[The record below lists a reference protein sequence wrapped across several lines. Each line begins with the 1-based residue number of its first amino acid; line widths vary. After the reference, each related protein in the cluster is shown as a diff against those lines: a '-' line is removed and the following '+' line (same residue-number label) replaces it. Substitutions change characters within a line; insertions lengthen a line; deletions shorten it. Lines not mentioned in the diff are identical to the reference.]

1 MPHTRL
7 HLAMSESICEM
18 EDWQKEL
25 LRQNL
30 VKLTA
35 DLDPIDIYDQL
46 IEGDVFT
53 FEDKERIDHEV
64 TRADKARELI
74 SVLCRKGPRAFG
86 VFRDALKP
94 KYPYLYALLSAEM
107 SAADDCLRSVCSEL
121 RDYYKDKLCMT
132 FPMPWLLEKPL
143 RLTDVHVTRALV
155 NKSKE
160 TEVEIDHLFA
170 NQDNPEIPQRL
181 LIEGDPGIGKSILC
195 QFLAYEWS
203 HGSRRD
209 HPRELAKIHKFDLV
223 FYLKAE
229 DLKHQDSIAEAIR
242 CHLLPKDFKISSDV
256 LEELLKTASV
266 LFLIDAYDEGCVD
279 NSHLDQ
285 LIEKKHLRKSS
296 LLLTSRRHFLRHKLN
311 CFNCLLSLEGYD
323 KTQQLNHVKKLA
335 EHENIPVNQFD
346 LLLENDEISG
356 ICSNPLYLTLLCLLY
371 TEEGCSI
378 NSRTDLFCA
387 MHEFILL
394 KASGRMNVTQED
406 MEQQVM
412 RPLYKLAFDAYQK
425 NEYLIQEHDLQNTSC
440 GMDAIIQVGYLIKHI
455 TVSRL
460 QAKLQHRFTHTTVM
474 EFLAAKHLSLMAEH
488 GRQVW
493 WQKVFNVKME
503 SNESAIARLSVPIL
517 WNKSTETEED
527 SPYAQDET
535 VAAFVFGLLETDP
548 ENLVKMATT
557 IMNRTRFSGSH
568 RNDLAEIHCYRAH
581 IINKLICELHILPPA
596 LEDAIIQRCPSH
608 MSFSKSCSVKCL
620 KGLVIICNLKN
631 MKPRSISVDITQM
644 WSEFD
649 RHFSLLIELSKCQS
663 IDWIW
668 IAPEDN
674 KQLKQCLLQLRLG
687 QADCIPN
694 VKITR
699 SESIREIAAR
709 DLRFGDKLRGLHL
722 QGFDEVNTRRYLEAV
737 SQKTL
742 TTLEVAD
749 CDLDDKCRI
758 LLSKLMLNPN
768 LQHVTLMSGGNHM
781 GQFIHPLARLP
792 ELRSLQICLT
802 EMNPSERKEF
812 EVILKKNTLQELC
825 LVHCGFY
832 VHQILSNNYSNMT
845 SLRELR
851 MRDADCVPYNSLPM
865 HPILQG
871 IQHLNLRVIILRLCL
886 RDDDLIAL
894 SNAMSSWPNLQVLI
908 IFSTLPLSD
917 ILSGDTRPLQSH
929 GSETTIRRLF
939 RAITGCQY
947 LKTLYLYGIQIQD
960 SSVYDFCKM
969 VDSLGQLN
977 EFDLVYIYD
986 DTLTKDANDKLVAYL
1001 MQKQDEMI
1009 LWYASMRLPDG
1020 EDK

>member
-1 MPHTRL
+1 
-7 HLAMSESICEM
+7 
-18 EDWQKEL
+18 
-25 LRQNL
+25 
-30 VKLTA
+30 
-35 DLDPIDIYDQL
+35 
-46 IEGDVFT
+46 
-53 FEDKERIDHEV
+53 
-64 TRADKARELI
+64 
-74 SVLCRKGPRAFG
+74 
-86 VFRDALKP
+86 
-94 KYPYLYALLSAEM
+94 
-107 SAADDCLRSVCSEL
+107 
-121 RDYYKDKLCMT
+121 
-132 FPMPWLLEKPL
+132 
-143 RLTDVHVTRALV
+143 
-155 NKSKE
+155 KE

-460 QAKLQHRFTHTTVM
+460 QAKVQHRFTHTTVM

-493 WQKVFNVKME
+493 WQKVFHVRWNPRVC
-503 SNESAIARLSVPIL
+503 IARLSVPIL

-768 LQHVTLMSGGNHM
+768 LQHVTLMSEATSDSDTKNPENLKNMKPRSISVDITHM
-781 GQFIHPLARLP
+781 WNESDRHV
-792 ELRSLQICLT
+792 SL
-802 EMNPSERKEF
+802 
-812 EVILKKNTLQELC
+812 
-825 LVHCGFY
+825 
-832 VHQILSNNYSNMT
+832 
-845 SLRELR
+845 LRELSKCQSIDWIWIAPEDNKQLKQCLLELR
-851 MRDADCVPYNSLPM
+851 LGQADSIQNVKITKSESIGEIAACDLRFGDELRGL
-865 HPILQG
+865 HLQG
-871 IQHLNLRVIILRLCL
+871 FDKLNTRRYLEAVSRKSLITLKVVDCDLDDKC
-886 RDDDLIAL
+886 RDLL
-894 SNAMSSWPNLQVLI
+894 SKLMLNPNLQ
-908 IFSTLPLSD
+908 
-917 ILSGDTRPLQSH
+917 H
-929 GSETTIRRLF
+929 
-939 RAITGCQY
+939 
-947 LKTLYLYGIQIQD
+947 IQD
-960 SSVYDFCKM
+960 SLVNDLCKM

-977 EFDLVYIYD
+977 EFSLLYSYD
-986 DTLTKDANDKLVAYL
+986 DTLTKDGIDKLEAYL

-1009 LWYASMRLPDG
+1009 VMYASKRLP
-1020 EDK
+1020 EDQ

>member
-1 MPHTRL
+1 
-7 HLAMSESICEM
+7 
-18 EDWQKEL
+18 
-25 LRQNL
+25 
-30 VKLTA
+30 
-35 DLDPIDIYDQL
+35 
-46 IEGDVFT
+46 
-53 FEDKERIDHEV
+53 
-64 TRADKARELI
+64 
-74 SVLCRKGPRAFG
+74 
-86 VFRDALKP
+86 
-94 KYPYLYALLSAEM
+94 
-107 SAADDCLRSVCSEL
+107 
-121 RDYYKDKLCMT
+121 
-132 FPMPWLLEKPL
+132 MPWLLEKPL

-170 NQDNPEIPQRL
+170 NQDDPEIPQRL

-209 HPRELAKIHKFDLV
+209 HPRGLANIHKFDLV

-242 CHLLPKDFKISSDV
+242 CHPLPKDFKISSDV
-256 LEELLKTASV
+256 LEELLKTVAV
-266 LFLIDAYDEGCVD
+266 LFLIDVYDEGCVD

-285 LIEKKHLRKSS
+285 LIEKNHLRKSS

-311 CFNCLLSLEGYD
+311 YFNCRLSLEEYD
-323 KTQQLNHVKKLA
+323 KNQQLNHVKKLA
-335 EHENIPVNQFD
+335 EHENMLVNQFD

-440 GMDAIIQVGYLIKHI
+440 GMDAIIQVRYLIKHI

-474 EFLAAKHLSLMAEH
+474 EFLAAKHLSLMAEN

-493 WQKVFNVKME
+493 LQNVYKQTGEIETNLLPFM
-503 SNESAIARLSVPIL
+503 RFSVPSL
-517 WNKSTETEED
+517 WNESTETQED
-527 SPYAQDET
+527 SPYAEDET

-557 IMNRTRFSGSH
+557 IMNWTRFSDKFQM
-568 RNDLAEIHCYRAH
+568 DLADIRCFRAH
-581 IINKLICELHILPPA
+581 VINKLICELHILPPS

-608 MSFSKSCSVKCL
+608 VFFGKSCSVKCL

-631 MKPRSISVDITQM
+631 MKPRSISVDISHM
-644 WSEFD
+644 LVKSD
-649 RHFSLLIELSKCQS
+649 HHFSLLVELSKCQS
-663 IDWIW
+663 IDWIG

-687 QADCIPN
+687 QADSIQN
-694 VKITR
+694 VKITKPK
-699 SESIREIAAR
+699 SIREIAAH
-709 DLRFGDKLRGLHL
+709 DLRFGDELRGLHL
-722 QGFDEVNTRRYLEAV
+722 QGFDKLNTRRYLEAV
-737 SQKTL
+737 SQKSL
-742 TTLEVAD
+742 TMKVVD
-749 CDLDDKCRI
+749 CDLDD
-758 LLSKLMLNPN
+758 N
-768 LQHVTLMSGGNHM
+768 
-781 GQFIHPLARLP
+781 
-792 ELRSLQICLT
+792 
-802 EMNPSERKEF
+802 
-812 EVILKKNTLQELC
+812 
-825 LVHCGFY
+825 
-832 VHQILSNNYSNMT
+832 
-845 SLRELR
+845 
-851 MRDADCVPYNSLPM
+851 
-865 HPILQG
+865 
-871 IQHLNLRVIILRLCL
+871 
-886 RDDDLIAL
+886 
-894 SNAMSSWPNLQVLI
+894 
-908 IFSTLPLSD
+908 
-917 ILSGDTRPLQSH
+917 
-929 GSETTIRRLF
+929 
-939 RAITGCQY
+939 
-947 LKTLYLYGIQIQD
+947 
-960 SSVYDFCKM
+960 
-969 VDSLGQLN
+969 
-977 EFDLVYIYD
+977 YD
-986 DTLTKDANDKLVAYL
+986 DTLTKDANDKLEAYL

-1009 LWYASMRLPDG
+1009 LIYSLMRLSDG

>member
-1 MPHTRL
+1 MLIITVIIIIK
-7 HLAMSESICEM
+7 ESPEF
-18 EDWQKEL
+18 L
-25 LRQNL
+25 
-30 VKLTA
+30 
-35 DLDPIDIYDQL
+35 
-46 IEGDVFT
+46 
-53 FEDKERIDHEV
+53 
-64 TRADKARELI
+64 
-74 SVLCRKGPRAFG
+74 SRK
-86 VFRDALKP
+86 
-94 KYPYLYALLSAEM
+94 
-107 SAADDCLRSVCSEL
+107 
-121 RDYYKDKLCMT
+121 
-132 FPMPWLLEKPL
+132 
-143 RLTDVHVTRALV
+143 
-155 NKSKE
+155 
-160 TEVEIDHLFA
+160 
-170 NQDNPEIPQRL
+170 
-181 LIEGDPGIGKSILC
+181 
-195 QFLAYEWS
+195 FLAYEWS

-209 HPRELAKIHKFDLV
+209 HPSGLANIHKFDLV

-242 CHLLPKDFKISSDV
+242 CHLLPEDFKMSPNN
-256 LEELLKTASV
+256 LEELLQTTTV
-266 LFLIDAYDEGCVD
+266 LFLIDAYDEAYVD
-279 NSHLDQ
+279 NLLLEK

-311 CFNCLLSLEGYD
+311 YFNCRLSLEGYD

-346 LLLENDEISG
+346 SLLENDEISG

-371 TEEGCSI
+371 TEEEFSI

-412 RPLYKLAFDAYQK
+412 HPLYKLAFDAYQN

-493 WQKVFNVKME
+493 LQNVYKQTGEME
-503 SNESAIARLSVPIL
+503 TNLLPLMRFSVPSL
-517 WNKSTETEED
+517 WNESTETEED

-557 IMNRTRFSGSH
+557 IMNWTRFSDKFH
-568 RNDLAEIHCYRAH
+568 MDFADIHCLRAH
-581 IINKLICELHILPPA
+581 VLNKLICELHIIPPA

-608 MSFSKSCSVKCL
+608 VFFGKSCSVKCL

-631 MKPRSISVDITQM
+631 MKPRSISVDITHM

-649 RHFSLLIELSKCQS
+649 HHFSLLIELSKCQS
-663 IDWIW
+663 IDLIG

-687 QADCIPN
+687 QADCIQN
-694 VKITR
+694 VKITM

-709 DLRFGDKLRGLHL
+709 DLRFGDELRGLHL
-722 QGFDEVNTRRYLEAV
+722 QGFDKLNTRRYLEAV
-737 SQKTL
+737 SQKSL
-742 TTLEVAD
+742 TTLKVVN
-749 CDLDDKCRI
+749 CDLDDKCRTF
-758 LLSKLMLNPN
+758 LSKLMRNPN
-768 LQHVTLMSGGNHM
+768 LQHVSLRSGDNHM
-781 GQFIHPLARLP
+781 GQFIHLLARLP
-792 ELRSLQICLT
+792 ELRSLWICLK
-802 EMNPSERKEF
+802 EMNPSEKKQF
-812 EVILKKNTLQELC
+812 EIILKKNTLQELR

-832 VHQILSNNYSNMT
+832 VYQILSNNYSNMT

-851 MRDADCVPYNSLPM
+851 MMDADCIPYIFLPM
-865 HPILQG
+865 HPILPG
-871 IQHLNLRVIILRLCL
+871 IQCLNLQVIQLCFYL
-886 RDDDLIAL
+886 RDSNLIAL
-894 SNAMSSWPNLQVLI
+894 SNAMSSWPNLKVLN
-908 IFSTLPLSD
+908 IFDSFTLLN
-917 ILSGDTRPLQSH
+917 ILSGNTRPFRIQV
-929 GSETTIRRLF
+929 SETTIRILF

-947 LKTLYLYGIQIQD
+947 LKTLYLFGIQIQD
-960 SSVYDFCKM
+960 SSLYDFCQM

-977 EFDLVYIYD
+977 VFVLWYSYD
-986 DTLTKDANDKLVAYL
+986 DTLTKDGIDKLEAYL

-1009 LWYASMRLPDG
+1009 LLYSSTRLPDG